1 MAEYTVHSLPSC
13 CGLLPALVLLNS
25 VAKGCN
31 TTHFFTKMVSFC
43 MLVCMGVGRKFSRG
57 DHWWI
62 FPKVFLRGPK
72 VVKLGFY
79 HSKLRE
85 QQFFA
90 EICKFLPLFRH
101 QYVCLR
107 YIHAQKYRRNQ
118 LFPAFAQRDSFVS
131 VFNNVENNLLLDFCL
146 SMCAVFSTFYE

>member
-1 MAEYTVHSLPSC
+1 MDFSQGFSTGAKSGEIRFLP
-13 CGLLPALVLLNS
+13 
-25 VAKGCN
+25 
-31 TTHFFTKMVSFC
+31 
-43 MLVCMGVGRKFSRG
+43 
-57 DHWWI
+57 
-62 FPKVFLRGPK
+62 
-72 VVKLGFY
+72 LGI
-79 HSKLRE
+79 KRTA
-85 QQFFA
+85 FFA